1 MMSRESKESSSDT
14 RRVLA
19 VSVTTSTK
27 RPLIG
32 VLEWQTAD
40 GVFACEINEE
50 IAHAL
55 SNDLDHFL
63 SQQ

>member
-1 MMSRESKESSSDT
+1 MSSKSKESSADT

-27 RPLIG
+27 MPLTG

-40 GVFACEINEE
+40 GAFACEINEE

-55 SNDLDHFL
+55 STDLDHFL